1 MTTLSLPAPA
11 PGRVRDARLRHPHAQ
26 LLLHHRERN
35 PFPDSIAGFLA
46 PITSEGSTS
55 VSWRGWLAF
64 VALGIIWGIP
74 YFFIKLAV
82 QEISP
87 FVVAWGRIMLAT
99 LILLPIAWRRGAL
112 RSLGPHKAAVCAF
125 ATAEFV
131 IPFSAISIGERWID
145 SSVTG
150 ILLAAVPLTITLISR
165 PFGVHERLGPW
176 RFLGLALGLF
186 GVVALLGFGS
196 ISGPLGWAGVSCI
209 LLATLGYAI
218 GALIIQRHLSEL
230 DSIGPIAASL
240 LLASTALL
248 IPAVVTFPQR
258 MPSAIAL
265 SSIGVLGLVCTA
277 LAMLLMFYLISHA
290 GASRASVITY
300 INPAVA
306 TLLGVLLLHEHL
318 GVGGITAF
326 VLILLGSW
334 LATRGAASAHGA
346 GAGASAQ

>member
-1 MTTLSLPAPA
+1 M
-11 PGRVRDARLRHPHAQ
+11 
-26 LLLHHRERN
+26 
-35 PFPDSIAGFLA
+35 
-46 PITSEGSTS
+46 
-55 VSWRGWLAF
+55 
-64 VALGIIWGIP
+64 
-74 YFFIKLAV
+74 
-82 QEISP
+82 
-87 FVVAWGRIMLAT
+87 
-99 LILLPIAWRRGAL
+99 
-112 RSLGPHKAAVCAF
+112 
-125 ATAEFV
+125 
-131 IPFSAISIGERWID
+131 
-145 SSVTG
+145 
-150 ILLAAVPLTITLISR
+150 
-165 PFGVHERLGPW
+165 
-176 RFLGLALGLF
+176 
-186 GVVALLGFGS
+186 
-196 ISGPLGWAGVSCI
+196 

-277 LAMLLMFYLISHA
+277 LAMLLMFYLVSHA

-326 VLILLGSW
+326 VT
-334 LATRGAASAHGA
+334 APRRHEDGAPDMFLPEKLESRAVRT
-346 GAGASAQ
+346 